1 MIILYYNIIYIIMAT
16 KKKKASRPRAPRR
29 VAIKTSLAA
38 ADIWANNAALRA
50 QQTREN
56 DILRAELRNQGL
68 EQKLM
73 LQAMKADVER
83 DRLYYK
89 RLADMGDQRAAVALR
104 DIEANSA
111 VKAAEVRPNV
121 TQSVSP
127 EGHDSLDAYDL
138 AFTPFSTPPRGKRGD
153 VREYIRQITRNQAD
167 TERRL
172 PTPQKINMPASE
184 AVTAAV
190 IEQLGTPRRPMSAIA
205 TPSAVQVDL
214 VRGSPNPFLTSPTPP
229 RSRNA
234 SQSQKTT
241 PLHNRSVLP
250 AITENPYA
258 VTQKSTGAPSLQMF
272 GGGRT

>member
-1 MIILYYNIIYIIMAT
+1 MAT
-16 KKKKASRPRAPRR
+16 KKKRATKPRAPRR

-50 QQTREN
+50 QQSRQN

-111 VKAAEVRPNV
+111 LKAAEVRPNV

-172 PTPQKINMPASE
+172 ATPQKINMPASE
-184 AVTAAV
+184 AATAA
-190 IEQLGTPRRPMSAIA
+190 ISEQLGTPRRPASATA
-205 TPSAVQVDL
+205 TSSAVRVDFS
-214 VRGSPNPFLTSPTPP
+214 SPNPFLMSPTPP

-234 SQSQKTT
+234 SLSQKNT
-241 PLHNRSVLP
+241 PLHSRASLLP
-250 AITENPYA
+250 AISENPHA
-258 VTQKSTGAPSLQMF
+258 VTQKNTGAPTLQMF
-272 GGGRT
+272 GGAGR

>member
-1 MIILYYNIIYIIMAT
+1 
-16 KKKKASRPRAPRR
+16 
-29 VAIKTSLAA
+29 
-38 ADIWANNAALRA
+38 
-50 QQTREN
+50 
-56 DILRAELRNQGL
+56 
-68 EQKLM
+68 M
-73 LQAMKADVER
+73 LQALKADVER

-127 EGHDSLDAYDL
+127 EGHDSLDSYDL

-153 VREYIRQITRNQAD
+153 VREYIRQITRNQAE

-172 PTPQKINMPASE
+172 PTTQKISMPSSE

-190 IEQLGTPRRPMSAIA
+190 SEQLGTPRRPMSATA
-205 TPSAVQVDL
+205 TPSAVRVDFS
-214 VRGSPNPFLTSPTPP
+214 SPNPFLTSPTPP

-241 PLHNRSVLP
+241 PLHS
-250 AITENPYA
+250 
-258 VTQKSTGAPSLQMF
+258 
-272 GGGRT
+272 

>member
-1 MIILYYNIIYIIMAT
+1 MAT
-16 KKKKASRPRAPRR
+16 KKKKAAKPRATRR

-89 RLADMGDQRAAVALR
+89 RLADLGDQRAAVALR

-153 VREYIRQITRNQAD
+153 VREYIRQITRNQAEI
-167 TERRL
+167 ERRL
-172 PTPQKINMPASE
+172 ATPKKINMPASE
-184 AVTAAV
+184 VATAAV
-190 IEQLGTPRRPMSAIA
+190 SEQLGTTRRPVSETA
-205 TPSAVQVDL
+205 TPSAVRVDF
-214 VRGSPNPFLTSPTPP
+214 SPNPFLKTPTPP
-229 RSRNA
+229 RSKND
-234 SQSQKTT
+234 SQSQKNT
-241 PLHNRSVLP
+241 PLHSRTSILP
-250 AITENPYA
+250 PIRENPHA
-258 VTQKSTGAPSLQMF
+258 VSQKNNGAPSLQMF
-272 GGGRT
+272 GGAAR

>member
-1 MIILYYNIIYIIMAT
+1 MAT
-16 KKKKASRPRAPRR
+16 KKKKASKPRATRR

-56 DILRAELRNQGL
+56 DVLRAELRNQGL

-89 RLADMGDQRAAVALR
+89 RLADLGDQRAAVALR

-111 VKAAEVRPNV
+111 VKAADVRPNV

-153 VREYIRQITRNQAD
+153 VREYIRQITRNQAEI
-167 TERRL
+167 ERRL
-172 PTPQKINMPASE
+172 ATPKKINMPASE
-184 AVTAAV
+184 MTTAAV
-190 IEQLGTPRRPMSAIA
+190 FEQLGTPRRPMSATA
-205 TPSAVQVDL
+205 TPSAVQIDFN
-214 VRGSPNPFLTSPTPP
+214 SPNPFLMSPTPP
-229 RSRNA
+229 TSRNA
-234 SQSQKTT
+234 SQSQKNT
-241 PLHNRSVLP
+241 PLHSRTSILP
-250 AITENPYA
+250 PIRENPHA
-258 VTQKSTGAPSLQMF
+258 VSQKNTGAPTLQMF
-272 GGGRT
+272 GGAAR

>member
-1 MIILYYNIIYIIMAT
+1 MAT
-16 KKKKASRPRAPRR
+16 KKKKASKPRATRR

-56 DILRAELRNQGL
+56 DVLRAELRNQGL

-121 TQSVSP
+121 IQSVSP
-127 EGHDSLDAYDL
+127 EGHDSIEAYDL

-172 PTPQKINMPASE
+172 ATPQKINMPASE
-184 AVTAAV
+184 VATAAV
-190 IEQLGTPRRPMSAIA
+190 AEQLGTPRRPMSVTA
-205 TPSAVQVDL
+205 TPSAVRVDL
-214 VRGSPNPFLTSPTPP
+214 NSPNISLASPTPP
-229 RSRNA
+229 RQKND
-234 SQSQKTT
+234 SQSQKGT
-241 PLHNRSVLP
+241 PLHSRVLP
-250 AITENPYA
+250 PIQENPRAVTENYSR
-258 VTQKSTGAPSLQMF
+258 VPSMNMF
-272 GGGRT
+272 GGF